1 MMEIEKPRITAEE
14 SNNGASAKFIVEP
27 LERGFGI
34 TLGNCL
40 RRVLLGGLPGAAAV
54 AIRIEGVQHEFSTIK
69 GVAEDVTD
77 IVLNLK
83 NMAVKTTVLDPDF
96 KTTIH
101 LSAKGPKE
109 VKASDITLNDQVEI
123 LNPDLHICTLD
134 DNASIEMDI
143 IIGRGRGYVPA
154 SQNKDPEQPIGYIAI
169 DSIFTPVKSVNYSV
183 SNARVG
189 QKIDYD
195 KLVLEV
201 TTNGTISAREIV
213 SLAAKVMQ
221 DHTMLFVELVE
232 YMSGMDIL
240 VSKEENKQVKVL
252 EMPIEDM
259 DLSVRSYN
267 CLKRANINTIEDLT
281 KKSKDDMLKVRNLG
295 LKSLEEVIL
304 KLEGYG
310 LSLRNDEE

>member
-14 SNNGASAKFIVEP
+14 SNNGATAKFIVEP

-54 AIRIEGVQHEFSTIK
+54 AIRIDGIQHEFSTIK
-69 GVAEDVTD
+69 GVTEDVTD
-77 IVLNLK
+77 IVLNIK
-83 NMAVKTTVLDPDF
+83 NMAVKTTVVDPTF

-154 SQNKDPEQPIGYIAI
+154 TQNKDPEQPIGYIAI

-183 SNARVG
+183 SSARVG

-195 KLVLEV
+195 KLVLDV

-213 SLAAKVMQ
+213 SLAAKIMQ

-240 VSKEENKQVKVL
+240 VSREENKQVKVL

>member
-1 MMEIEKPRITAEE
+1 MMEIEKPRIIAEE
-14 SNNGASAKFIVEP
+14 SDNGSFAKFVVEP

-40 RRVLLGGLPGAAAV
+40 RRVLLSGLPGAAAV
-54 AIRIEGVQHEFSTIK
+54 AIRIEGVQHEFSTIS
-69 GVAEDVTD
+69 GVTEDVTD
-77 IVLNLK
+77 IVLNIK
-83 NMAVKTTVLDPDF
+83 NMAVKTTVLDRDF
-96 KTTIH
+96 KSVLH
-101 LSAKGPKE
+101 LSAKGPCE
-109 VKASDITLNDQVEI
+109 VCARDITLNDQVEI

-134 DNASIEMDI
+134 DNAKLEMDI

-154 SQNKDPEQPIGYIAI
+154 NANKDPEQPIGYIAI
-169 DSIFTPVKSVNYSV
+169 DSIFTPIKSVKYSIE
-183 SNARVG
+183 SARVG
-189 QKIDYD
+189 QKIDFD
-195 KLVLEV
+195 KLTLEV
-201 TTNGTISAREIV
+201 ETNGTMTAREVV

-221 DHTMLFVELVE
+221 DHTMLFVELVDF
-232 YMSGMDIL
+232 MSDMNTL

-252 EMPIEDM
+252 EMAIEDM

-281 KKSKDDMLKVRNLG
+281 KRSKEDMLKVRNLG